1 MGSKAET
8 QKFDI
13 VIAGGGPT
21 GMTMARAL
29 GVALGHSAKIALVD
43 RNSGFDP
50 ETTSPS
56 VQQQGPF
63 AMALCAG
70 AKQML
75 EVLGVWD
82 KLGNDAQP
90 VTNIDI
96 TDSSLND
103 AVRPAILS
111 YRNSING
118 SDPASYIVENRH
130 LLSTLQQ
137 TLAGDPAIT
146 VLRGNAIETFAADEN
161 GVEAVLTNGSKLKAA
176 LLIAADGRRSKLR
189 QMAGIKTVA
198 WDHEQIGIVTIV
210 THDKVHN
217 GRAVQHFLPAGPFAI
232 LPLKPDIEGRNRS
245 CITWSEK
252 AAHGREIMS
261 LDDAGFCQEVQKRF
275 GHELGQ
281 VALETQA
288 VTEPQSTKPVALRA
302 SWPLT
307 TLLARSFIANRL
319 ALVGDAAHG
328 VHPIAGQGR
337 GG

>member
-1 MGSKAET
+1 
-8 QKFDI
+8 
-13 VIAGGGPT
+13 
-21 GMTMARAL
+21 MAF
-29 GVALGHSAKIALVD
+29 I
-43 RNSGFDP
+43 P
-50 ETTSPS
+50 SP
-56 VQQQGPF
+56 GK
-63 AMALCAG
+63 G
-70 AKQML
+70 
-75 EVLGVWD
+75 E
-82 KLGNDAQP
+82 
-90 VTNIDI
+90 
-96 TDSSLND
+96 
-103 AVRPAILS
+103 
-111 YRNSING
+111 
-118 SDPASYIVENRH
+118 
-130 LLSTLQQ
+130 
-137 TLAGDPAIT
+137 
-146 VLRGNAIETFAADEN
+146 
-161 GVEAVLTNGSKLKAA
+161 
-176 LLIAADGRRSKLR
+176 AADGRRSKLR

-328 VHPIAGQGR
+328 VHPIAGQGLNLAMR
-337 GG
+337 DVAALTEVLKDSASLGLDLGGGDALERYERWRRFDSALSAAAFGGLNKLFSNDWVLLRTARDAGLGIVDRLPGLKTLFVREAAGLAGDVPKLLKGEMV